1 MSVASELIARAVE
14 LSRAGRKGEA
24 RGLLQEALLQES
36 ANERAWLW
44 YVDTFQTAEE
54 RIKALRGMLTFLP
67 NHPTATRA
75 LAALEA
81 QSPRPAAP
89 PPTPAPVPV
98 AAPPPA
104 ARPTLSPEVL
114 AALPKKKA
122 GSVPAA
128 PSRPSPRT
136 PTPAPV
142 AAPAAP
148 SRAWT
153 PTNGAM
159 IALLLLTLL
168 AFIFGG
174 VGLVQAISARSQL
187 VDLQQANTSLNAQ
200 VLTLTSQLTDERSR
214 TQALQTELTDLKKT
228 ALLPPYISIANR
240 SMQIAFVT
248 TQAKNEIW
256 DVSFDALE
264 YELQRGAYVRY
275 NLDGDSSMW
284 LILNNE
290 YTGESYRVVNM
301 PAFVDPSSFNQ
312 VIPDL
317 YSEAGSDDAFIREVW
332 NIVTQLATYS
342 GDIGETP
349 RYPLETFLAGGG
361 DCEDTSILFASMIRA
376 APVSWDVELIFMDI
390 DNPTHPLDVNHVIVY
405 INTGSREYR
414 IETTEHKVMEPYTDG
429 VNGWYFKVP

>member
-1 MSVASELIARAVE
+1 MSVASELIARAAE

-24 RGLLQEALLQES
+24 RGLLQEALLQEP

-89 PPTPAPVPV
+89 PPTTAPVPV

-128 PSRPSPRT
+128 PPRPSPRAAI
-136 PTPAPV
+136 PT
-142 AAPAAP
+142 PAAP

-174 VGLVQAISARSQL
+174 VGLIQAISARSQL

-301 PAFVDPSSFNQ
+301 PAFVDPSSFDQ

>member
-1 MSVASELIARAVE
+1 MSIASELIARAVD
-14 LSRAGRKGEA
+14 LSRVGRKVEA
-24 RGLLQEALLQES
+24 RGLLQEALLQEP

-75 LAALEA
+75 LATLEA
-81 QSPRPAAP
+81 KKTRPTAP
-89 PPTPAPVPV
+89 PSAPAPVPP
-98 AAPPPA
+98 ATPPPT
-104 ARPTLSPEVL
+104 ARPALSPEIL
-114 AALPKKKA
+114 AALPRKKV
-122 GSVPAA
+122 GNIPAA
-128 PSRPSPRT
+128 PSRPSPKV

-142 AAPAAP
+142 VAPAAQ

-153 PTNGAM
+153 PISGAM

-168 AFIFGG
+168 AFTFGG
-174 VGLVQAISARSQL
+174 VGLVQAISTRSQL
-187 VDLQQANTSLNAQ
+187 VNLQQTNTSLNAQ
-200 VLTLTSQLTDERSR
+200 VLTLTSQLADEKSR

-228 ALLPPYISIANR
+228 ALLPPYISVANR
-240 SMQIAFVT
+240 NMLIAFVT
-248 TQAKNEIW
+248 TQQKREVW
-256 DVSFDALE
+256 EVSFDTLE

-284 LILNNE
+284 LTLNNE

-301 PAFVDPSSFNQ
+301 PVFVDPSSFDQ

-332 NIVTQLATYS
+332 NIVTQMATYS

-376 APVSWDVELIFMDI
+376 APVSWDVQLVFMDI

-414 IETTEHKVMEPYTDG
+414 VETTEHKVMEPYTDG
-429 VNGWYFKVP
+429 VNGWYFRVP

>member
-1 MSVASELIARAVE
+1 MTIASELITRAVE
-14 LSRAGRKGEA
+14 LSRAGRKAEA
-24 RGLLQEALLQES
+24 RGLLREALSQEP

-44 YVDTFQTAEE
+44 YVDTFQSAEE

-67 NHPTATRA
+67 SHPTATRA

-81 QSPRPAAP
+81 QTPRPVVP
-89 PPTPAPVPV
+89 PPAPAPVPV
-98 AAPPPA
+98 AAPPPVA
-104 ARPTLSPEVL
+104 HPALSPEIL

-122 GSVPAA
+122 EGIPVA
-128 PSRPSPRT
+128 PPRSSPRGA
-136 PTPAPV
+136 TPAPV
-142 AAPAAP
+142 AASAAP
-148 SRAWT
+148 SRVWT

-187 VDLQQANTSLNAQ
+187 VNLQQANTSLNAQ
-200 VLTLTSQLTDERSR
+200 VLTLTSQLTDEKSR
-214 TQALQTELTDLKKT
+214 TQTLQTELADLKKT
-228 ALLPPYISIANR
+228 ALLPPYISVANR

-290 YTGESYRVVNM
+290 NTGESYRVVNM
-301 PAFVDPSSFNQ
+301 PAFVDPSSFEQ
-312 VIPDL
+312 VIPEL
-317 YSEAGSDDAFIREVW
+317 YTESGSDDAFIREVW

-376 APVSWDVELIFMDI
+376 APVSWDVELLFMDI

-414 IETTEHKVMEPYTDG
+414 IETTEHKVMEPYTEG

>member
-1 MSVASELIARAVE
+1 MTIASELVARAVE
-14 LSRAGRKGEA
+14 LSRAGRKAEA
-24 RGLLQEALLQES
+24 RSLLQEALVREPT
-36 ANERAWLW
+36 NERAWLW
-44 YVDTFQTAEE
+44 YVDTYPSAGE
-54 RIKALRGMLTFLP
+54 RIQALRDMLTFFP
-67 NHPTATRA
+67 GHPTALRA

-81 QSPRPAAP
+81 QTPRPAVTP
-89 PPTPAPVPV
+89 PAPAPVP
-98 AAPPPA
+98 AAVPPPVA
-104 ARPTLSPEVL
+104 HPALSPEVL

-128 PSRPSPRT
+128 PPRPSPRV
-136 PTPAPV
+136 PTPAP
-142 AAPAAP
+142 AAVPVVP
-148 SRAWT
+148 SRLWT

-187 VDLQQANTSLNAQ
+187 VNLQQANTSLNAQ

-301 PAFVDPSSFNQ
+301 PAFVDPSSFDQ
-312 VIPDL
+312 VIPEL
-317 YSEAGSDDAFIREVW
+317 YTESGSDDAFIREVW

-414 IETTEHKVMEPYTDG
+414 VETTEHKVMEPYTDG
-429 VNGWYFKVP
+429 VNGWYFRVP